1 MVILVLKTCIIEI
14 HMHFIQA
21 KSILSPQNGMNLYR
35 GCTHGCIYCDSRSL
49 CYHTPVPFEDIEV
62 KENAVELLE
71 TRLKSKRKKCMIGTG
86 AMCDP
91 YMHYE
96 KDLQLTRRCLEV
108 IDRYGFGL
116 AIQTKSDLILRD
128 IDLLESI
135 NKKAKCV
142 VEMTLTTFDEDL
154 CRIIEPNVCS
164 THRRFEVLKE
174 MQARGIPT
182 IVWMTPDLP
191 FINDTEEN
199 LRGIL
204 GYCKDAGVKGIIKF
218 DFGVT
223 LREGDREYL
232 YSAFD
237 KHFPGM
243 KERYI
248 HTYGN
253 AYQVGSP
260 NRSKLMK
267 IFREWCRENNMLVDN
282 QCFEYMREFPSVQEA
297 NIAESRGQTP
307 EQLELVF
314 DKGAVPSDLGLHD
327 FSDILIGTSGYDHP
341 ELKGSFYPA
350 DLPRKDFLA
359 FYSTKFNALELNST
373 FYGMPTARRIDSIY
387 ERSGGRLKF
396 SIKLNQLLT
405 HQIGRDWR
413 EQAGL
418 FKTAMN
424 PLLEKDVLATV
435 LVQFPESFYYTK
447 ENRVYLSELLKVL
460 YPLPCV
466 VEFRHR
472 DWIKDSVFEGL
483 ATRNAG
489 IVFCDMPQLK
499 NLPDGFTLQT
509 PFIGPNAYIKL
520 HGRNQK
526 GWYAQVAAGEETHR
540 YDYEYSKNELMSFI
554 PIIEKAC
561 VEGKRIQ
568 LYFNNHPK
576 GIGFKNALEL
586 SEMIRSRACKTS
598 VTNKNN

>member
-1 MVILVLKTCIIEI
+1 
-14 HMHFIQA
+14 MHFIQS

-35 GCTHGCIYCDSRSL
+35 GCTHGCIYCDSRSV

-71 TRLKSKRKKCMIGTG
+71 ARLKSKRKKCMIGTG
-86 AMCDP
+86 AMSDP
-91 YMHYE
+91 YMHCE

-108 IDRYGFGL
+108 INKYGFGL

-142 VEMTLTTFDEDL
+142 VQITLTTFKEDL
-154 CRIIEPNVCS
+154 CRIIEPNVC
-164 THRRFEVLKE
+164 TTRRRFEVLKE
-174 MQARGIPT
+174 MQSRGIPT

-199 LRGIL
+199 LQGIL

-232 YSAFD
+232 YAAFD
-237 KHFPGM
+237 KYFPGM

-248 HTYGN
+248 HSYGN
-253 AYQVGSP
+253 AYLAGSP
-260 NRSKLMK
+260 NRNKLMK
-267 IFREWCRENNMLVDN
+267 IFKTFCRENDMLVDN
-282 QCFEYMREFPSVQEA
+282 QCFEYMQEFPGDVNPGKQNA
-297 NIAESRGQTP
+297 IR
-307 EQLELVF
+307 EQQGLLFDLETNTNPKNSEVKALN
-314 DKGAVPSDLGLHD
+314 KEGLNLTC
-327 FSDILIGTSGYDHP
+327 SDILIGTSGYDHP
-341 ELKGSFYPA
+341 ELKGSFYPK
-350 DLPRKDFLA
+350 DLPRKDFLS

-373 FYGMPTARRIDSIY
+373 FYGMPTAERITSIY

-413 EQAGL
+413 DQAEL
-418 FKTAMN
+418 FKAAMK
-424 PLLEKDVLATV
+424 PVLEKQALATV
-435 LVQFPESFYYTK
+435 LVQFPESFQYTK
-447 ENRVYLSELLKVL
+447 ENRFYLSELLKVL

-472 DWIKDSVFEGL
+472 DWIRDSVFAGL
-483 ATRNAG
+483 NTRNAG

-499 NLPDGFTLQT
+499 NLPDGFSLQT
-509 PFIGPNAYIKL
+509 PFIGPNAYIRL
-520 HGRNQK
+520 HGRNQN
-526 GWYAQVAAGEETHR
+526 GWYAQVAKGEETHR
-540 YDYEYSKNELMSFI
+540 YDYEYSKNELAGFI
-554 PIIEKAC
+554 PIIEKAHE
-561 VEGKRIQ
+561 EGKQVQ

-576 GIGFKNALEL
+576 GTGFKNALEL
-586 SEMIRSRACKTS
+586 QEMISRTDW
-598 VTNKNN
+598 KNQKH